1 MHGANVGN
9 THTHTLQRTK
19 TNYTSC
25 CKQNNHQP
33 TMGNDVL
40 RCGGRFK
47 FRFGVVLS
55 VWLFEIAESVGCD
68 TAVGFGMGGEG
79 AGVAIGASVG

>member
-1 MHGANVGN
+1 
-9 THTHTLQRTK
+9 
-19 TNYTSC
+19 
-25 CKQNNHQP
+25 
-33 TMGNDVL
+33 MGNDVL
-40 RCGGRFK
+40 RCCGRFK

-55 VWLFEIAESVGCD
+55 VWLFEIAESVGGD